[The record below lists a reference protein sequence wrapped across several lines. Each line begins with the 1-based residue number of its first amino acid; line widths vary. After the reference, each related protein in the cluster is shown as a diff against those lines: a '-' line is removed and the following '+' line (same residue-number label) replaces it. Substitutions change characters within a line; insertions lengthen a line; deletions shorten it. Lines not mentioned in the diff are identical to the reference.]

1 MNKFFKLIFV
11 LCAICGFTQAQA
23 QPARPKLVVG
33 LVVDQMRWDYLCRY
47 QDRYCEGGFKRLL
60 NEGFSYENCRI
71 PYIPSVTAIGHTSI
85 YTGSVPS
92 IHGIAGNNFMKDGK
106 KTYCTEDNTVKPV
119 GSNGKAGME
128 SPRNMW
134 CTTIG
139 DELRIATND
148 RSKVIG
154 VAIKDRAAILPAGHH
169 ANGAYWFDP
178 EAGKFITSSFYMDK
192 LPAWVNNFNKQNFL
206 RGGYFVHQF
215 GYQSATSSSFKV
227 SMEEPETH
235 SAFGVGGR
243 LVGLMYEHSD
253 DKFMGTGSAYTDAQ
267 SFKKQTNQTG
277 YQGTGFLTRLVY
289 HPLIEKGNLFHVGIG
304 LNYELAAENRSN
316 MEFKAPYPVRVAG
329 INAIGAKITDA
340 KSDFKFSGELM
351 AAKGHVGIEGKYI
364 FMNVDRKGD
373 AKSYN
378 AWGAYGNL
386 RFLLNNE
393 YEYVKNDA
401 GIATP
406 APKSWEL
413 VAAYNYTD
421 MNDAKAGFHGG
432 KLSDWALTM
441 NYYINKYMIWR
452 VSGHIVRAGE
462 SDYSGFNKNTFRVI
476 ETRLQF
482 KF

>member
-1 MNKFFKLIFV
+1 MAAALV
-11 LCAICGFTQAQA
+11 MGFAAAANAQEN
-23 QPARPKLVVG
+23 KLVVKPSG
-33 LVVDQMRWDYLCRY
+33 RILMDAAFLNSSNKAVDEQCVDGVNVPDIRIGMKVSYGKW
-47 QDRYCEGGFKRLL
+47 EGK
-60 NEGFSYENCRI
+60 
-71 PYIPSVTAIGHTSI
+71 ADIG
-85 YTGSVPS
+85 YARGSVSP
-92 IHGIAGNNFMKDGK
+92 KD
-106 KTYCTEDNTVKPV
+106 
-119 GSNGKAGME
+119 
-128 SPRNMW
+128 
-134 CTTIG
+134 I
-139 DELRIATND
+139 
-148 RSKVIG
+148 
-154 VAIKDRAAILPAGHH
+154 
-169 ANGAYWFDP
+169 
-178 EAGKFITSSFYMDK
+178 FIQY
-192 LPAWVNNFNKQNFL
+192 NFNKQNFL

-253 DKFMGTGSAYTDAQ
+253 NKFMGTGSVYTDAQ
-267 SFKKQTNQTG
+267 SFKKQTNHTG
-277 YQGTGFLTRLVY
+277 YQGTGLLTRLVY

-351 AAKGHVGIEGKYI
+351 AAKGHVGIEGQYI

>member
-1 MNKFFKLIFV
+1 MAAALV
-11 LCAICGFTQAQA
+11 MGFAAAANAQEN
-23 QPARPKLVVG
+23 KLVVKPSG
-33 LVVDQMRWDYLCRY
+33 RILMDAAFLNSSNKAVDEQCVDGVNVPDIRIGMKVSYGKW
-47 QDRYCEGGFKRLL
+47 EGK
-60 NEGFSYENCRI
+60 
-71 PYIPSVTAIGHTSI
+71 ADIG
-85 YTGSVPS
+85 YARGSVSP
-92 IHGIAGNNFMKDGK
+92 KD
-106 KTYCTEDNTVKPV
+106 
-119 GSNGKAGME
+119 
-128 SPRNMW
+128 
-134 CTTIG
+134 I
-139 DELRIATND
+139 
-148 RSKVIG
+148 
-154 VAIKDRAAILPAGHH
+154 
-169 ANGAYWFDP
+169 
-178 EAGKFITSSFYMDK
+178 FIQY
-192 LPAWVNNFNKQNFL
+192 NFNKQNFL

-253 DKFMGTGSAYTDAQ
+253 NKFMGTGSVYTDAQ

-277 YQGTGFLTRLVY
+277 YQGTGLLTRLVY
-289 HPLIEKGNLFHVGIG
+289 HPFIEKGNLFHVGIG

-340 KSDFKFSGELM
+340 KNDFKFSGEVM
-351 AAKGHVGIEGKYI
+351 AAKGHVGIEGQYI

-476 ETRLQF
+476 ETRIQF

>member
-1 MNKFFKLIFV
+1 MAAALV
-11 LCAICGFTQAQA
+11 MGFAAAANAQEN
-23 QPARPKLVVG
+23 KLVVKPSG
-33 LVVDQMRWDYLCRY
+33 RILMDAAFLNSSNKAVDEQCVDGVNVPDIRIGMKVSYGKW
-47 QDRYCEGGFKRLL
+47 EGK
-60 NEGFSYENCRI
+60 
-71 PYIPSVTAIGHTSI
+71 ADIG
-85 YTGSVPS
+85 YARGSVSP
-92 IHGIAGNNFMKDGK
+92 KD
-106 KTYCTEDNTVKPV
+106 
-119 GSNGKAGME
+119 
-128 SPRNMW
+128 
-134 CTTIG
+134 I
-139 DELRIATND
+139 
-148 RSKVIG
+148 
-154 VAIKDRAAILPAGHH
+154 
-169 ANGAYWFDP
+169 
-178 EAGKFITSSFYMDK
+178 FIQY
-192 LPAWVNNFNKQNFL
+192 NFNKQNFL

-253 DKFMGTGSAYTDAQ
+253 DKSMGTGSVYTDAQ

-340 KSDFKFSGELM
+340 KNDFKFSGELM
-351 AAKGHVGIEGKYI
+351 AAKGHVGIEGQYI

>member
-1 MNKFFKLIFV
+1 MAAALV
-11 LCAICGFTQAQA
+11 MGFAAAANAQEN
-23 QPARPKLVVG
+23 KLVVKPSG
-33 LVVDQMRWDYLCRY
+33 RILMDAAFLNSSNKAVDEQCVDGVNVPDIRIGMKVSYGKW
-47 QDRYCEGGFKRLL
+47 EGK
-60 NEGFSYENCRI
+60 
-71 PYIPSVTAIGHTSI
+71 ADIG
-85 YTGSVPS
+85 YARGSVSP
-92 IHGIAGNNFMKDGK
+92 KD
-106 KTYCTEDNTVKPV
+106 
-119 GSNGKAGME
+119 
-128 SPRNMW
+128 
-134 CTTIG
+134 I
-139 DELRIATND
+139 
-148 RSKVIG
+148 
-154 VAIKDRAAILPAGHH
+154 
-169 ANGAYWFDP
+169 
-178 EAGKFITSSFYMDK
+178 FIQY
-192 LPAWVNNFNKQNFL
+192 NFNKQNFL

-253 DKFMGTGSAYTDAQ
+253 NKFMGTGSIYTDAQ
-267 SFKKQTNQTG
+267 SFKKQTNHTG
-277 YQGTGFLTRLVY
+277 YQGSGFLTRLVY

-351 AAKGHVGIEGKYI
+351 AAKGHVGIEGQYI

-373 AKSYN
+373 AKNYN

>member
-1 MNKFFKLIFV
+1 MAAALV
-11 LCAICGFTQAQA
+11 MGFAAAANAQEN
-23 QPARPKLVVG
+23 KLVVKPSG
-33 LVVDQMRWDYLCRY
+33 RILMDAAFLNSSNKAVDEQCVDGVNVPDIRIGMKVSYGKW
-47 QDRYCEGGFKRLL
+47 EGK
-60 NEGFSYENCRI
+60 
-71 PYIPSVTAIGHTSI
+71 ADIG
-85 YTGSVPS
+85 YARGSVSP
-92 IHGIAGNNFMKDGK
+92 KD
-106 KTYCTEDNTVKPV
+106 
-119 GSNGKAGME
+119 
-128 SPRNMW
+128 
-134 CTTIG
+134 I
-139 DELRIATND
+139 
-148 RSKVIG
+148 
-154 VAIKDRAAILPAGHH
+154 
-169 ANGAYWFDP
+169 
-178 EAGKFITSSFYMDK
+178 FIQY
-192 LPAWVNNFNKQNFL
+192 NFNKQNFL

-253 DKFMGTGSAYTDAQ
+253 DKFMGTGSIYTDAQ
-267 SFKKQTNQTG
+267 SFKKQTNHTG
-277 YQGTGFLTRLVY
+277 YQGTGLLTRLVY

-351 AAKGHVGIEGKYI
+351 AAKGHVGIEGQYI

-476 ETRLQF
+476 ETRIQF

>member
-1 MNKFFKLIFV
+1 MAAALV
-11 LCAICGFTQAQA
+11 MGFAAAANAQEN
-23 QPARPKLVVG
+23 KLVVKPSG
-33 LVVDQMRWDYLCRY
+33 RILMDAAFLNSSNKTVDEQCVDGVNVPDIRIGMKVSYGKW
-47 QDRYCEGGFKRLL
+47 EGK
-60 NEGFSYENCRI
+60 
-71 PYIPSVTAIGHTSI
+71 ADIG
-85 YTGSVPS
+85 YARGSVSP
-92 IHGIAGNNFMKDGK
+92 KD
-106 KTYCTEDNTVKPV
+106 
-119 GSNGKAGME
+119 
-128 SPRNMW
+128 
-134 CTTIG
+134 I
-139 DELRIATND
+139 
-148 RSKVIG
+148 
-154 VAIKDRAAILPAGHH
+154 
-169 ANGAYWFDP
+169 
-178 EAGKFITSSFYMDK
+178 FIQY
-192 LPAWVNNFNKQNFL
+192 NFNKENFL

-253 DKFMGTGSAYTDAQ
+253 NKFMGTGSIYTDAQ
-267 SFKKQTNQTG
+267 SFKKQTNHTG

-340 KSDFKFSGELM
+340 KNDFKFSGELM
-351 AAKGHVGIEGKYI
+351 AAKGHVGIEGQYI

>member
-1 MNKFFKLIFV
+1 MAAALV
-11 LCAICGFTQAQA
+11 MGFAAAANAQEN
-23 QPARPKLVVG
+23 KLVVKPSG
-33 LVVDQMRWDYLCRY
+33 RILMDAAFLNSSNKAVDEQCVDGVNVPDIRIGMKVSYGKW
-47 QDRYCEGGFKRLL
+47 EGK
-60 NEGFSYENCRI
+60 
-71 PYIPSVTAIGHTSI
+71 ADIG
-85 YTGSVPS
+85 YARGSVSP
-92 IHGIAGNNFMKDGK
+92 KD
-106 KTYCTEDNTVKPV
+106 
-119 GSNGKAGME
+119 
-128 SPRNMW
+128 
-134 CTTIG
+134 I
-139 DELRIATND
+139 
-148 RSKVIG
+148 
-154 VAIKDRAAILPAGHH
+154 
-169 ANGAYWFDP
+169 
-178 EAGKFITSSFYMDK
+178 FIQY
-192 LPAWVNNFNKQNFL
+192 NFNKQNFL

-253 DKFMGTGSAYTDAQ
+253 DKFMGTGSVYTDAQ
-267 SFKKQTNQTG
+267 SFKKQTNHTG
-277 YQGTGFLTRLVY
+277 YQGSGFLTRLVY

-340 KSDFKFSGELM
+340 KNDFKFSGELM
-351 AAKGHVGIEGKYI
+351 AAKGHVGIEGQYI

-432 KLSDWALTM
+432 KLSDWDLTM

>member
-1 MNKFFKLIFV
+1 MAAALV
-11 LCAICGFTQAQA
+11 MGFAAAANAQEN
-23 QPARPKLVVG
+23 KLVVKPSG
-33 LVVDQMRWDYLCRY
+33 RILMDAAFLSSSNKAVDEQCVDGVNVPDIRIGMKVSYGKW
-47 QDRYCEGGFKRLL
+47 EGK
-60 NEGFSYENCRI
+60 
-71 PYIPSVTAIGHTSI
+71 ADIG
-85 YTGSVPS
+85 YARGSVSP
-92 IHGIAGNNFMKDGK
+92 KD
-106 KTYCTEDNTVKPV
+106 
-119 GSNGKAGME
+119 
-128 SPRNMW
+128 
-134 CTTIG
+134 I
-139 DELRIATND
+139 
-148 RSKVIG
+148 
-154 VAIKDRAAILPAGHH
+154 
-169 ANGAYWFDP
+169 
-178 EAGKFITSSFYMDK
+178 FIQY
-192 LPAWVNNFNKQNFL
+192 NFNKQNFL

-253 DKFMGTGSAYTDAQ
+253 DKFMGTGSVYTDAQ

-277 YQGTGFLTRLVY
+277 YQGTGLLTRLVY
-289 HPLIEKGNLFHVGIG
+289 HPFIEKGNLFHVGIG

-351 AAKGHVGIEGKYI
+351 AAKGHVGIEGQYI

>member
-1 MNKFFKLIFV
+1 MAAALV
-11 LCAICGFTQAQA
+11 MGFAAAANAQEN
-23 QPARPKLVVG
+23 KLVVKPSG
-33 LVVDQMRWDYLCRY
+33 RILMDAAFLNSSNKTVDEQCVDGVNVPDIRIGMKVSYGKW
-47 QDRYCEGGFKRLL
+47 EGK
-60 NEGFSYENCRI
+60 
-71 PYIPSVTAIGHTSI
+71 ADIG
-85 YTGSVPS
+85 YARGSVSP
-92 IHGIAGNNFMKDGK
+92 KD
-106 KTYCTEDNTVKPV
+106 
-119 GSNGKAGME
+119 
-128 SPRNMW
+128 
-134 CTTIG
+134 I
-139 DELRIATND
+139 
-148 RSKVIG
+148 
-154 VAIKDRAAILPAGHH
+154 
-169 ANGAYWFDP
+169 
-178 EAGKFITSSFYMDK
+178 FIQY
-192 LPAWVNNFNKQNFL
+192 NFNKQNFL

-253 DKFMGTGSAYTDAQ
+253 DKFMGTGSVYTDAQ

-340 KSDFKFSGELM
+340 KNDFKFSGELM
-351 AAKGHVGIEGKYI
+351 AAKGHVGIEGQYI

-373 AKSYN
+373 AKSYK

>member
-1 MNKFFKLIFV
+1 MAAALV
-11 LCAICGFTQAQA
+11 MGFAAAANAQEN
-23 QPARPKLVVG
+23 KLVVKPSG
-33 LVVDQMRWDYLCRY
+33 RILMDAAFLNSSNKTVDEQCVDGVNVPDIRIGMKVSYGKW
-47 QDRYCEGGFKRLL
+47 EGK
-60 NEGFSYENCRI
+60 
-71 PYIPSVTAIGHTSI
+71 ADIG
-85 YTGSVPS
+85 YARGSVSP
-92 IHGIAGNNFMKDGK
+92 KD
-106 KTYCTEDNTVKPV
+106 
-119 GSNGKAGME
+119 
-128 SPRNMW
+128 
-134 CTTIG
+134 I
-139 DELRIATND
+139 
-148 RSKVIG
+148 
-154 VAIKDRAAILPAGHH
+154 
-169 ANGAYWFDP
+169 
-178 EAGKFITSSFYMDK
+178 FIQY
-192 LPAWVNNFNKQNFL
+192 NFNKQNFL

-253 DKFMGTGSAYTDAQ
+253 DKFMGTGSVYTDAQ
-267 SFKKQTNQTG
+267 SFKKQTNHTG
-277 YQGTGFLTRLVY
+277 YQGSGFLTRLVY

-340 KSDFKFSGELM
+340 KNDFKFSGELM
-351 AAKGHVGIEGKYI
+351 AAKGHVGIEGQYI

-373 AKSYN
+373 AKSYK

-476 ETRLQF
+476 ETRIQF

>member
-1 MNKFFKLIFV
+1 MKKYIMAAALV
-11 LCAICGFTQAQA
+11 MGFAAAANAQEN
-23 QPARPKLVVG
+23 KLVVKPSG
-33 LVVDQMRWDYLCRY
+33 RILMDAAFLNSSNKAVDEQCVDGVNVPDIRIGMKVSYGKW
-47 QDRYCEGGFKRLL
+47 EGK
-60 NEGFSYENCRI
+60 
-71 PYIPSVTAIGHTSI
+71 ADIG
-85 YTGSVPS
+85 YARGSVSP
-92 IHGIAGNNFMKDGK
+92 KD
-106 KTYCTEDNTVKPV
+106 
-119 GSNGKAGME
+119 
-128 SPRNMW
+128 
-134 CTTIG
+134 I
-139 DELRIATND
+139 
-148 RSKVIG
+148 
-154 VAIKDRAAILPAGHH
+154 
-169 ANGAYWFDP
+169 
-178 EAGKFITSSFYMDK
+178 FIQY
-192 LPAWVNNFNKQNFL
+192 NFNKQNFL

-215 GYQSATSSSFKV
+215 GYQSSTSSSFKV

-253 DKFMGTGSAYTDAQ
+253 NKFMGTGSVYTDAQ

-277 YQGTGFLTRLVY
+277 YQGTGLLTRLVY

-340 KSDFKFSGELM
+340 KNDFKFSGELM
-351 AAKGHVGIEGKYI
+351 AAKGHVGIEGQYI

>member
-1 MNKFFKLIFV
+1 MAAALV
-11 LCAICGFTQAQA
+11 MGFAAAANAQEN
-23 QPARPKLVVG
+23 KLVVKPSG
-33 LVVDQMRWDYLCRY
+33 RILMDAAFLNSSNKAVDEQCVDGVNVPDIRIGMKVSYGKW
-47 QDRYCEGGFKRLL
+47 EGK
-60 NEGFSYENCRI
+60 
-71 PYIPSVTAIGHTSI
+71 ADIG
-85 YTGSVPS
+85 YARGSVSP
-92 IHGIAGNNFMKDGK
+92 KD
-106 KTYCTEDNTVKPV
+106 
-119 GSNGKAGME
+119 
-128 SPRNMW
+128 
-134 CTTIG
+134 I
-139 DELRIATND
+139 
-148 RSKVIG
+148 
-154 VAIKDRAAILPAGHH
+154 
-169 ANGAYWFDP
+169 
-178 EAGKFITSSFYMDK
+178 FIQY
-192 LPAWVNNFNKQNFL
+192 NFNKQNFL

-253 DKFMGTGSAYTDAQ
+253 NKFMGTGSVYTDAQ
-267 SFKKQTNQTG
+267 SFKKQTNHTG

-351 AAKGHVGIEGKYI
+351 AAKGHVGIEGQYI

>member
-1 MNKFFKLIFV
+1 MAAALV
-11 LCAICGFTQAQA
+11 MGFAAAANAQEN
-23 QPARPKLVVG
+23 KLVVKPSG
-33 LVVDQMRWDYLCRY
+33 RILMDAAFLNSSNKTVDEQCVDGVNVPDIRIGMKVSYGKW
-47 QDRYCEGGFKRLL
+47 EGK
-60 NEGFSYENCRI
+60 
-71 PYIPSVTAIGHTSI
+71 ADIG
-85 YTGSVPS
+85 YARGSVSP
-92 IHGIAGNNFMKDGK
+92 KD
-106 KTYCTEDNTVKPV
+106 
-119 GSNGKAGME
+119 
-128 SPRNMW
+128 
-134 CTTIG
+134 I
-139 DELRIATND
+139 
-148 RSKVIG
+148 
-154 VAIKDRAAILPAGHH
+154 
-169 ANGAYWFDP
+169 
-178 EAGKFITSSFYMDK
+178 FIQY
-192 LPAWVNNFNKQNFL
+192 NFNKQNFL

-253 DKFMGTGSAYTDAQ
+253 DKFMGTGSIYTDAQ
-267 SFKKQTNQTG
+267 SFKKQTNHTG
-277 YQGTGFLTRLVY
+277 YQGSGFLTRLVY

-304 LNYELAAENRSN
+304 LNYELAAENLSN

-340 KSDFKFSGELM
+340 KNDFKFSGELM
-351 AAKGHVGIEGKYI
+351 AAKGHVGIEGQYI

-476 ETRLQF
+476 ETRIQF

>member
-1 MNKFFKLIFV
+1 MKKYIMAAALV
-11 LCAICGFTQAQA
+11 MGFAAAANAQEN
-23 QPARPKLVVG
+23 KLVVKPSG
-33 LVVDQMRWDYLCRY
+33 RILMDAAFLNSSNKTVDEQCVDGVNVPDIRIGMKVSYGKW
-47 QDRYCEGGFKRLL
+47 EGK
-60 NEGFSYENCRI
+60 
-71 PYIPSVTAIGHTSI
+71 ADIG
-85 YTGSVPS
+85 YARGSVSP
-92 IHGIAGNNFMKDGK
+92 KD
-106 KTYCTEDNTVKPV
+106 
-119 GSNGKAGME
+119 
-128 SPRNMW
+128 
-134 CTTIG
+134 I
-139 DELRIATND
+139 
-148 RSKVIG
+148 
-154 VAIKDRAAILPAGHH
+154 
-169 ANGAYWFDP
+169 
-178 EAGKFITSSFYMDK
+178 FIQY
-192 LPAWVNNFNKQNFL
+192 NFNKQNFL

-253 DKFMGTGSAYTDAQ
+253 DKFMGTGSIYTDAQ

-277 YQGTGFLTRLVY
+277 YQGTGLLTRLVY
-289 HPLIEKGNLFHVGIG
+289 HPFIEKGNLFHVGIG

-340 KSDFKFSGELM
+340 KNDFKFSGELM
-351 AAKGHVGIEGKYI
+351 AAKGHVGIEGQYI

>member
-1 MNKFFKLIFV
+1 MAAALV
-11 LCAICGFTQAQA
+11 MGFAAAANAQEN
-23 QPARPKLVVG
+23 KLVVKPSG
-33 LVVDQMRWDYLCRY
+33 RILMDAAFLNSSNKTVDEQCVDGVNVPDIRIGMKVSYGKW
-47 QDRYCEGGFKRLL
+47 EGK
-60 NEGFSYENCRI
+60 
-71 PYIPSVTAIGHTSI
+71 ADIG
-85 YTGSVPS
+85 YARGSVSP
-92 IHGIAGNNFMKDGK
+92 KD
-106 KTYCTEDNTVKPV
+106 
-119 GSNGKAGME
+119 
-128 SPRNMW
+128 
-134 CTTIG
+134 I
-139 DELRIATND
+139 
-148 RSKVIG
+148 
-154 VAIKDRAAILPAGHH
+154 
-169 ANGAYWFDP
+169 
-178 EAGKFITSSFYMDK
+178 FIQY
-192 LPAWVNNFNKQNFL
+192 NFNKQNFL

-253 DKFMGTGSAYTDAQ
+253 NKFMGTGSIYTDAQ
-267 SFKKQTNQTG
+267 SFKKQTNHTG
-277 YQGTGFLTRLVY
+277 YQGSGFLTRLVY

-340 KSDFKFSGELM
+340 KNDFKFSGEVM
-351 AAKGHVGIEGKYI
+351 AAKGHVGIEGQYI

-373 AKSYN
+373 AKSYK

>member
-1 MNKFFKLIFV
+1 MKKYIMAAALV
-11 LCAICGFTQAQA
+11 MGFAAAANAQEN
-23 QPARPKLVVG
+23 KLVVKPSG
-33 LVVDQMRWDYLCRY
+33 RILMDAAFLNSSNKTVDEQCVDGVNVPDIRIGMKVSYGKW
-47 QDRYCEGGFKRLL
+47 EGK
-60 NEGFSYENCRI
+60 
-71 PYIPSVTAIGHTSI
+71 ADIG
-85 YTGSVPS
+85 YARGSVSP
-92 IHGIAGNNFMKDGK
+92 KD
-106 KTYCTEDNTVKPV
+106 
-119 GSNGKAGME
+119 
-128 SPRNMW
+128 
-134 CTTIG
+134 I
-139 DELRIATND
+139 
-148 RSKVIG
+148 
-154 VAIKDRAAILPAGHH
+154 
-169 ANGAYWFDP
+169 
-178 EAGKFITSSFYMDK
+178 FIQY
-192 LPAWVNNFNKQNFL
+192 NFNKQNFL

-253 DKFMGTGSAYTDAQ
+253 NKFMGTGSIYTDAQ
-267 SFKKQTNQTG
+267 SFKKQTNHTG

-351 AAKGHVGIEGKYI
+351 AAKGHVGIEGQYI

-373 AKSYN
+373 AKSYK

>member
-1 MNKFFKLIFV
+1 MAAALV
-11 LCAICGFTQAQA
+11 MGFAAAANAQEN
-23 QPARPKLVVG
+23 KLVVKPSG
-33 LVVDQMRWDYLCRY
+33 RILMDAAFLNSSNKAVDEQCVDGVNVPDIRIGMKVSYGKW
-47 QDRYCEGGFKRLL
+47 EGK
-60 NEGFSYENCRI
+60 
-71 PYIPSVTAIGHTSI
+71 ADIG
-85 YTGSVPS
+85 YARGSVSP
-92 IHGIAGNNFMKDGK
+92 KD
-106 KTYCTEDNTVKPV
+106 
-119 GSNGKAGME
+119 
-128 SPRNMW
+128 
-134 CTTIG
+134 I
-139 DELRIATND
+139 
-148 RSKVIG
+148 
-154 VAIKDRAAILPAGHH
+154 
-169 ANGAYWFDP
+169 
-178 EAGKFITSSFYMDK
+178 FIQY
-192 LPAWVNNFNKQNFL
+192 NFNKQNFL

-253 DKFMGTGSAYTDAQ
+253 NKFMGTGSVYTDAQ
-267 SFKKQTNQTG
+267 SFKKQTNHTG
-277 YQGTGFLTRLVY
+277 YQGSGFLTRLVY

-340 KSDFKFSGELM
+340 KNDFKFSGELM
-351 AAKGHVGIEGKYI
+351 AAKGHVGIEGQYI

-406 APKSWEL
+406 AQKSWEL

>member
-1 MNKFFKLIFV
+1 MAAALV
-11 LCAICGFTQAQA
+11 MGFAAAANAQEN
-23 QPARPKLVVG
+23 KLVVKPSG
-33 LVVDQMRWDYLCRY
+33 RILMDAAFLNSSNKAVDEQCVDGVNVPDIRIGMKVSYGKW
-47 QDRYCEGGFKRLL
+47 EGK
-60 NEGFSYENCRI
+60 
-71 PYIPSVTAIGHTSI
+71 ADIG
-85 YTGSVPS
+85 YARGSVSP
-92 IHGIAGNNFMKDGK
+92 KD
-106 KTYCTEDNTVKPV
+106 
-119 GSNGKAGME
+119 
-128 SPRNMW
+128 
-134 CTTIG
+134 I
-139 DELRIATND
+139 
-148 RSKVIG
+148 
-154 VAIKDRAAILPAGHH
+154 
-169 ANGAYWFDP
+169 
-178 EAGKFITSSFYMDK
+178 FIQY
-192 LPAWVNNFNKQNFL
+192 NFNKQNFL

-253 DKFMGTGSAYTDAQ
+253 DKFMGTGSIYTDAQ
-267 SFKKQTNQTG
+267 SFKKQTNHTG
-277 YQGTGFLTRLVY
+277 YQGSGFLTRLVY

-329 INAIGAKITDA
+329 INDIGAKITDA

-351 AAKGHVGIEGKYI
+351 AAKGHVGIEGQYI

>member
-1 MNKFFKLIFV
+1 MAAALV
-11 LCAICGFTQAQA
+11 MGFAAAANAQEN
-23 QPARPKLVVG
+23 KLVVKPSG
-33 LVVDQMRWDYLCRY
+33 RILIDAAFLSSSNKAVDEQCVDGVNVPDIRIGMKVSYGKW
-47 QDRYCEGGFKRLL
+47 EGK
-60 NEGFSYENCRI
+60 
-71 PYIPSVTAIGHTSI
+71 ADIG
-85 YTGSVPS
+85 YARGSVSP
-92 IHGIAGNNFMKDGK
+92 KD
-106 KTYCTEDNTVKPV
+106 
-119 GSNGKAGME
+119 
-128 SPRNMW
+128 
-134 CTTIG
+134 I
-139 DELRIATND
+139 
-148 RSKVIG
+148 
-154 VAIKDRAAILPAGHH
+154 
-169 ANGAYWFDP
+169 
-178 EAGKFITSSFYMDK
+178 FIQY
-192 LPAWVNNFNKQNFL
+192 NFNKQNFL

-253 DKFMGTGSAYTDAQ
+253 DKFMGTGSVYTDAQ
-267 SFKKQTNQTG
+267 SFKKQTNHTG
-277 YQGTGFLTRLVY
+277 YQGSGFLTRLVY

-340 KSDFKFSGELM
+340 KNDFKFSGELM
-351 AAKGHVGIEGKYI
+351 AAKGHVGIEGQYI

-476 ETRLQF
+476 ETRIQF

>member
-1 MNKFFKLIFV
+1 MKKYIMAAALV
-11 LCAICGFTQAQA
+11 MGFAAAANAQEN
-23 QPARPKLVVG
+23 KLVVKPSG
-33 LVVDQMRWDYLCRY
+33 RILMDAAFLNSSNKAVDEQCVDGVNVPDIRIGMKVSYGKW
-47 QDRYCEGGFKRLL
+47 EGK
-60 NEGFSYENCRI
+60 
-71 PYIPSVTAIGHTSI
+71 ADIG
-85 YTGSVPS
+85 YARGSVSP
-92 IHGIAGNNFMKDGK
+92 KD
-106 KTYCTEDNTVKPV
+106 
-119 GSNGKAGME
+119 
-128 SPRNMW
+128 
-134 CTTIG
+134 I
-139 DELRIATND
+139 
-148 RSKVIG
+148 
-154 VAIKDRAAILPAGHH
+154 
-169 ANGAYWFDP
+169 
-178 EAGKFITSSFYMDK
+178 FIQY
-192 LPAWVNNFNKQNFL
+192 NFNKQNFL

-253 DKFMGTGSAYTDAQ
+253 NKFMGTGSVYTDAQ

-277 YQGTGFLTRLVY
+277 YQGTGLLTRLVY
-289 HPLIEKGNLFHVGIG
+289 HPFIEKGNLFHVGIG

-351 AAKGHVGIEGKYI
+351 AAKGHVGIEGQYI

-476 ETRLQF
+476 ETRIQF

>member
-1 MNKFFKLIFV
+1 MKKYIMAAALV
-11 LCAICGFTQAQA
+11 MGFAAAANAQEN
-23 QPARPKLVVG
+23 KLVVKPSG
-33 LVVDQMRWDYLCRY
+33 RILMDAAFLNSSNKTVDEQCVDGVNVPDIRIGMKVSYGKW
-47 QDRYCEGGFKRLL
+47 EGK
-60 NEGFSYENCRI
+60 
-71 PYIPSVTAIGHTSI
+71 ADIG
-85 YTGSVPS
+85 YARGSVSP
-92 IHGIAGNNFMKDGK
+92 KD
-106 KTYCTEDNTVKPV
+106 
-119 GSNGKAGME
+119 
-128 SPRNMW
+128 
-134 CTTIG
+134 I
-139 DELRIATND
+139 
-148 RSKVIG
+148 
-154 VAIKDRAAILPAGHH
+154 
-169 ANGAYWFDP
+169 
-178 EAGKFITSSFYMDK
+178 FIQY
-192 LPAWVNNFNKQNFL
+192 NFNKQNFL

-253 DKFMGTGSAYTDAQ
+253 NKFMGTGSVYTDAQ
-267 SFKKQTNQTG
+267 SFKKQTNHTG

-340 KSDFKFSGELM
+340 KNDFKFSGELM
-351 AAKGHVGIEGKYI
+351 AAKGHVGIEGQYI

-476 ETRLQF
+476 ETRIQF

>member
-1 MNKFFKLIFV
+1 MAAALV
-11 LCAICGFTQAQA
+11 MGFAAAANAQEN
-23 QPARPKLVVG
+23 KLVVKPSG
-33 LVVDQMRWDYLCRY
+33 RILMDAAFLSSSNKAVDEQCVDGVNVPDIRIGMKVSYGKW
-47 QDRYCEGGFKRLL
+47 EGK
-60 NEGFSYENCRI
+60 
-71 PYIPSVTAIGHTSI
+71 ADIG
-85 YTGSVPS
+85 YARGSVSP
-92 IHGIAGNNFMKDGK
+92 KD
-106 KTYCTEDNTVKPV
+106 
-119 GSNGKAGME
+119 
-128 SPRNMW
+128 
-134 CTTIG
+134 I
-139 DELRIATND
+139 
-148 RSKVIG
+148 
-154 VAIKDRAAILPAGHH
+154 
-169 ANGAYWFDP
+169 
-178 EAGKFITSSFYMDK
+178 FIQY
-192 LPAWVNNFNKQNFL
+192 NFNKENFL

-253 DKFMGTGSAYTDAQ
+253 DKFMGTGSIYTDAQ
-267 SFKKQTNQTG
+267 SFKKQTNHTG
-277 YQGTGFLTRLVY
+277 YQGSGFLTRLVY

-340 KSDFKFSGELM
+340 KNDFKFSGEVM
-351 AAKGHVGIEGKYI
+351 AAKGHVGIEGQYI

-373 AKSYN
+373 AKSYK

>member
-1 MNKFFKLIFV
+1 MAAALV
-11 LCAICGFTQAQA
+11 MGFAAAANAQEN
-23 QPARPKLVVG
+23 KLVVKPSG
-33 LVVDQMRWDYLCRY
+33 RILMDAAFLNSSNKAVDEQCVDGVNVPDIRIGMKVSYGKW
-47 QDRYCEGGFKRLL
+47 EGK
-60 NEGFSYENCRI
+60 
-71 PYIPSVTAIGHTSI
+71 ADIG
-85 YTGSVPS
+85 YARGSVSP
-92 IHGIAGNNFMKDGK
+92 KD
-106 KTYCTEDNTVKPV
+106 
-119 GSNGKAGME
+119 
-128 SPRNMW
+128 
-134 CTTIG
+134 I
-139 DELRIATND
+139 
-148 RSKVIG
+148 
-154 VAIKDRAAILPAGHH
+154 
-169 ANGAYWFDP
+169 
-178 EAGKFITSSFYMDK
+178 FIQY
-192 LPAWVNNFNKQNFL
+192 NFNKQNFL

-253 DKFMGTGSAYTDAQ
+253 NKFMGTGSVYTDAQ
-267 SFKKQTNQTG
+267 SFKKQTNHTG
-277 YQGTGFLTRLVY
+277 YQGSGFLTRLVY

-340 KSDFKFSGELM
+340 KNDFKFSGEVM
-351 AAKGHVGIEGKYI
+351 AAKGHVGIEGQYI

>member
-1 MNKFFKLIFV
+1 MAAALV
-11 LCAICGFTQAQA
+11 MGFAAAANAQEN
-23 QPARPKLVVG
+23 KLVVKPSG
-33 LVVDQMRWDYLCRY
+33 CILMDAAFLNSSNKAVDEQCVDGVNVPDIRIGMKVSYGKW
-47 QDRYCEGGFKRLL
+47 EGK
-60 NEGFSYENCRI
+60 
-71 PYIPSVTAIGHTSI
+71 ADIG
-85 YTGSVPS
+85 YARGSVSP
-92 IHGIAGNNFMKDGK
+92 KD
-106 KTYCTEDNTVKPV
+106 
-119 GSNGKAGME
+119 
-128 SPRNMW
+128 
-134 CTTIG
+134 I
-139 DELRIATND
+139 
-148 RSKVIG
+148 
-154 VAIKDRAAILPAGHH
+154 
-169 ANGAYWFDP
+169 
-178 EAGKFITSSFYMDK
+178 FIQY
-192 LPAWVNNFNKQNFL
+192 NFNKQNFL

-253 DKFMGTGSAYTDAQ
+253 DKFMGTGSVYTDAQ

-351 AAKGHVGIEGKYI
+351 AAKGHVGIEGQYI

-421 MNDAKAGFHGG
+421 MNYAKAGFHGG

>member
-1 MNKFFKLIFV
+1 MAAALV
-11 LCAICGFTQAQA
+11 MGFAAAANAQEN
-23 QPARPKLVVG
+23 KLVVKPSG
-33 LVVDQMRWDYLCRY
+33 RILMDAAFLNSSNKAVDEQCVDGVNVPDIRIGMKVSYGKW
-47 QDRYCEGGFKRLL
+47 EGK
-60 NEGFSYENCRI
+60 
-71 PYIPSVTAIGHTSI
+71 ADIG
-85 YTGSVPS
+85 YARGSVSP
-92 IHGIAGNNFMKDGK
+92 KD
-106 KTYCTEDNTVKPV
+106 
-119 GSNGKAGME
+119 
-128 SPRNMW
+128 
-134 CTTIG
+134 I
-139 DELRIATND
+139 
-148 RSKVIG
+148 
-154 VAIKDRAAILPAGHH
+154 
-169 ANGAYWFDP
+169 
-178 EAGKFITSSFYMDK
+178 FIQY
-192 LPAWVNNFNKQNFL
+192 NFNKQNFL

-253 DKFMGTGSAYTDAQ
+253 DKFMGTGSVYTDAQ

-304 LNYELAAENRSN
+304 FNYELAAENRSN

-340 KSDFKFSGELM
+340 KNDFKFSGELM
-351 AAKGHVGIEGKYI
+351 AAKGHVGIEGQYI

>member
-1 MNKFFKLIFV
+1 MAAALV
-11 LCAICGFTQAQA
+11 MGFAAAANAQEN
-23 QPARPKLVVG
+23 KLVVKPSG
-33 LVVDQMRWDYLCRY
+33 RILMDAAVLNSSNKAVDEQCVDGVNVPDIRIGMKVSYGKW
-47 QDRYCEGGFKRLL
+47 EGK
-60 NEGFSYENCRI
+60 
-71 PYIPSVTAIGHTSI
+71 ADIG
-85 YTGSVPS
+85 YARGSVSP
-92 IHGIAGNNFMKDGK
+92 KD
-106 KTYCTEDNTVKPV
+106 
-119 GSNGKAGME
+119 
-128 SPRNMW
+128 
-134 CTTIG
+134 I
-139 DELRIATND
+139 
-148 RSKVIG
+148 
-154 VAIKDRAAILPAGHH
+154 
-169 ANGAYWFDP
+169 
-178 EAGKFITSSFYMDK
+178 FIQY
-192 LPAWVNNFNKQNFL
+192 NFNKQNFL

-253 DKFMGTGSAYTDAQ
+253 NKFMGTGSVYTDAQ

-277 YQGTGFLTRLVY
+277 YQGTGLLTRLVY

-340 KSDFKFSGELM
+340 KNDFKFSGEVM
-351 AAKGHVGIEGKYI
+351 AAKGHVGIEGQYI

-476 ETRLQF
+476 ETRIQF

>member
-1 MNKFFKLIFV
+1 MAAALV
-11 LCAICGFTQAQA
+11 MGFAAAANAQEN
-23 QPARPKLVVG
+23 KLVVKPSG
-33 LVVDQMRWDYLCRY
+33 RILMDAAFLNSSNKAVDEQCVDGVNVPDIRIGMKVSYGKW
-47 QDRYCEGGFKRLL
+47 EGK
-60 NEGFSYENCRI
+60 
-71 PYIPSVTAIGHTSI
+71 ADIG
-85 YTGSVPS
+85 YARGSVSP
-92 IHGIAGNNFMKDGK
+92 KD
-106 KTYCTEDNTVKPV
+106 
-119 GSNGKAGME
+119 
-128 SPRNMW
+128 
-134 CTTIG
+134 I
-139 DELRIATND
+139 
-148 RSKVIG
+148 
-154 VAIKDRAAILPAGHH
+154 
-169 ANGAYWFDP
+169 
-178 EAGKFITSSFYMDK
+178 FIQY
-192 LPAWVNNFNKQNFL
+192 NFNKQNFL

-253 DKFMGTGSAYTDAQ
+253 DKFMGTGSIYTDAQ

-340 KSDFKFSGELM
+340 KNDFKFSGELM
-351 AAKGHVGIEGKYI
+351 AAKGHVGIDGQYI

>member
-1 MNKFFKLIFV
+1 MAAALV
-11 LCAICGFTQAQA
+11 MGFAAAANAQEN
-23 QPARPKLVVG
+23 KLVVKPSG
-33 LVVDQMRWDYLCRY
+33 RILMDAAFLNSSNKTVDEQCVDGVNVPDIRIGMKVSYGKW
-47 QDRYCEGGFKRLL
+47 EGK
-60 NEGFSYENCRI
+60 
-71 PYIPSVTAIGHTSI
+71 ADIG
-85 YTGSVPS
+85 YARGSVSP
-92 IHGIAGNNFMKDGK
+92 KD
-106 KTYCTEDNTVKPV
+106 
-119 GSNGKAGME
+119 
-128 SPRNMW
+128 
-134 CTTIG
+134 I
-139 DELRIATND
+139 
-148 RSKVIG
+148 
-154 VAIKDRAAILPAGHH
+154 
-169 ANGAYWFDP
+169 
-178 EAGKFITSSFYMDK
+178 FIQY
-192 LPAWVNNFNKQNFL
+192 NFNKQNFL

-253 DKFMGTGSAYTDAQ
+253 NKFMGTGSVYTDAQ

-277 YQGTGFLTRLVY
+277 YQGTGLLTRLVY
-289 HPLIEKGNLFHVGIG
+289 HPFIEKGNLFHVGIG

-340 KSDFKFSGELM
+340 KNDFKFSGEVM
-351 AAKGHVGIEGKYI
+351 AAKGHVGIEGQYI

-476 ETRLQF
+476 ETRIQF

>member
-1 MNKFFKLIFV
+1 MAAALV
-11 LCAICGFTQAQA
+11 MGFAAAANAQEN
-23 QPARPKLVVG
+23 KLVVKPSG
-33 LVVDQMRWDYLCRY
+33 RILMDAAFLNSSNKAVDEQCVDGVNVPDIRIGMKVSYGKW
-47 QDRYCEGGFKRLL
+47 EGK
-60 NEGFSYENCRI
+60 
-71 PYIPSVTAIGHTSI
+71 ADIG
-85 YTGSVPS
+85 YARGSVSP
-92 IHGIAGNNFMKDGK
+92 KD
-106 KTYCTEDNTVKPV
+106 
-119 GSNGKAGME
+119 
-128 SPRNMW
+128 
-134 CTTIG
+134 I
-139 DELRIATND
+139 
-148 RSKVIG
+148 
-154 VAIKDRAAILPAGHH
+154 
-169 ANGAYWFDP
+169 
-178 EAGKFITSSFYMDK
+178 FIQY
-192 LPAWVNNFNKQNFL
+192 NFNTQNFL

-253 DKFMGTGSAYTDAQ
+253 DKFMGTGSVYTDAQ

-340 KSDFKFSGELM
+340 KNDFKFSGELM
-351 AAKGHVGIEGKYI
+351 AAKGHVGIEGQYI

>member
-1 MNKFFKLIFV
+1 MKKYIMAAALV
-11 LCAICGFTQAQA
+11 MGFAAAANAQEN
-23 QPARPKLVVG
+23 KLVVKPSG
-33 LVVDQMRWDYLCRY
+33 RILMDAAFLSSSNKAVDEQCVDGVNVPDIRIGMKVSYGKW
-47 QDRYCEGGFKRLL
+47 EGK
-60 NEGFSYENCRI
+60 
-71 PYIPSVTAIGHTSI
+71 ADIG
-85 YTGSVPS
+85 YARGSVSP
-92 IHGIAGNNFMKDGK
+92 KD
-106 KTYCTEDNTVKPV
+106 
-119 GSNGKAGME
+119 
-128 SPRNMW
+128 
-134 CTTIG
+134 I
-139 DELRIATND
+139 
-148 RSKVIG
+148 
-154 VAIKDRAAILPAGHH
+154 
-169 ANGAYWFDP
+169 
-178 EAGKFITSSFYMDK
+178 FIQY
-192 LPAWVNNFNKQNFL
+192 NFNKENFL

-253 DKFMGTGSAYTDAQ
+253 DKFMGTGSIYTDAQ

-277 YQGTGFLTRLVY
+277 YQGTGLLTRLVY
-289 HPLIEKGNLFHVGIG
+289 HPFIEKGNLFHVGIG

-351 AAKGHVGIEGKYI
+351 AAKGHVGIEGQYI

>member
-1 MNKFFKLIFV
+1 MKKYMMAAALV
-11 LCAICGFTQAQA
+11 MGFAAAANAQEN
-23 QPARPKLVVG
+23 KLVVKPSG
-33 LVVDQMRWDYLCRY
+33 RILMDAAFLSSSNKAVDEQCVDGVNVPDIRIGMKVSYGKW
-47 QDRYCEGGFKRLL
+47 EGK
-60 NEGFSYENCRI
+60 
-71 PYIPSVTAIGHTSI
+71 ADIG
-85 YTGSVPS
+85 YARGSVSP
-92 IHGIAGNNFMKDGK
+92 KD
-106 KTYCTEDNTVKPV
+106 
-119 GSNGKAGME
+119 
-128 SPRNMW
+128 
-134 CTTIG
+134 I
-139 DELRIATND
+139 
-148 RSKVIG
+148 
-154 VAIKDRAAILPAGHH
+154 
-169 ANGAYWFDP
+169 
-178 EAGKFITSSFYMDK
+178 FIQY
-192 LPAWVNNFNKQNFL
+192 NFNKENFL

-253 DKFMGTGSAYTDAQ
+253 NKFMGTGSVYTDAQ
-267 SFKKQTNQTG
+267 SFKKQTNHTG
-277 YQGTGFLTRLVY
+277 YQGTGLLTRLVY

-340 KSDFKFSGELM
+340 KSDFKFSGEVM
-351 AAKGHVGIEGKYI
+351 AAKGHVGIEGQYI

-476 ETRLQF
+476 ETRIQF

>member
-1 MNKFFKLIFV
+1 MAAALVMGFAAAANAQENKLIVKPSGRILMDAAFLNSSNKAV
-11 LCAICGFTQAQA
+11 DEQCVDGVNVPDIRIGMKVSYGKWEGKADIGY
-23 QPARPKLVVG
+23 AR
-33 LVVDQMRWDYLCRY
+33 
-47 QDRYCEGGFKRLL
+47 
-60 NEGFSYENCRI
+60 
-71 PYIPSVTAIGHTSI
+71 
-85 YTGSVPS
+85 GSVSP
-92 IHGIAGNNFMKDGK
+92 KD
-106 KTYCTEDNTVKPV
+106 
-119 GSNGKAGME
+119 
-128 SPRNMW
+128 
-134 CTTIG
+134 I
-139 DELRIATND
+139 
-148 RSKVIG
+148 
-154 VAIKDRAAILPAGHH
+154 
-169 ANGAYWFDP
+169 
-178 EAGKFITSSFYMDK
+178 FIQY
-192 LPAWVNNFNKQNFL
+192 NFNKQNFL

-253 DKFMGTGSAYTDAQ
+253 DKFMGTGSVYTDAQ

-277 YQGTGFLTRLVY
+277 YQGTGLLTRLVY
-289 HPLIEKGNLFHVGIG
+289 HPFIEKGNLFHVGIG

-351 AAKGHVGIEGKYI
+351 AAKGHVGIEGQYI

>member
-1 MNKFFKLIFV
+1 MAAALV
-11 LCAICGFTQAQA
+11 MGFAAAANAQEN
-23 QPARPKLVVG
+23 KLVVKPSG
-33 LVVDQMRWDYLCRY
+33 RILMDAAFLNSSNKTVDEQCVDGVNVPDIRIGMKVSYGKW
-47 QDRYCEGGFKRLL
+47 EGK
-60 NEGFSYENCRI
+60 
-71 PYIPSVTAIGHTSI
+71 ADIG
-85 YTGSVPS
+85 YARGSVSP
-92 IHGIAGNNFMKDGK
+92 KD
-106 KTYCTEDNTVKPV
+106 
-119 GSNGKAGME
+119 
-128 SPRNMW
+128 
-134 CTTIG
+134 I
-139 DELRIATND
+139 
-148 RSKVIG
+148 
-154 VAIKDRAAILPAGHH
+154 
-169 ANGAYWFDP
+169 
-178 EAGKFITSSFYMDK
+178 FIQY
-192 LPAWVNNFNKQNFL
+192 NFNKQNFL

-253 DKFMGTGSAYTDAQ
+253 DKFMGTGSIYTDAQ

-277 YQGTGFLTRLVY
+277 YQGTGLLTRLVY

-340 KSDFKFSGELM
+340 KNDFKFSGEVM
-351 AAKGHVGIEGKYI
+351 AAKGHVGIEGQYI

-476 ETRLQF
+476 ETRIQF

>member
-1 MNKFFKLIFV
+1 MAAALVMGFAAAANAQENKLIVKPSGRILMDAAFLSSSNKAV
-11 LCAICGFTQAQA
+11 DEQCVDGVNVPDVRIGMKVSYGKWEGKADIGY
-23 QPARPKLVVG
+23 AR
-33 LVVDQMRWDYLCRY
+33 
-47 QDRYCEGGFKRLL
+47 
-60 NEGFSYENCRI
+60 
-71 PYIPSVTAIGHTSI
+71 
-85 YTGSVPS
+85 GSVSP
-92 IHGIAGNNFMKDGK
+92 KD
-106 KTYCTEDNTVKPV
+106 
-119 GSNGKAGME
+119 
-128 SPRNMW
+128 
-134 CTTIG
+134 I
-139 DELRIATND
+139 
-148 RSKVIG
+148 
-154 VAIKDRAAILPAGHH
+154 
-169 ANGAYWFDP
+169 
-178 EAGKFITSSFYMDK
+178 FIQY
-192 LPAWVNNFNKQNFL
+192 NFNKQNFL

-253 DKFMGTGSAYTDAQ
+253 NKFMGTGSVYTDAQ
-267 SFKKQTNQTG
+267 SFKNQTNRTG
-277 YQGTGFLTRLVY
+277 YQGTGLLTRLVY

-340 KSDFKFSGELM
+340 KNDFKFSGELM
-351 AAKGHVGIEGKYI
+351 AAKGHVGIEGQYI

-373 AKSYN
+373 AKSYK

>member
-1 MNKFFKLIFV
+1 MAAALV
-11 LCAICGFTQAQA
+11 MGFAAAANAQEN
-23 QPARPKLVVG
+23 KLVVKPSG
-33 LVVDQMRWDYLCRY
+33 RILMDAAFLNSSNKAVDEQCVDGVNVPDIRIGMKVSYGKW
-47 QDRYCEGGFKRLL
+47 EGK
-60 NEGFSYENCRI
+60 
-71 PYIPSVTAIGHTSI
+71 ADIG
-85 YTGSVPS
+85 YARGSVSP
-92 IHGIAGNNFMKDGK
+92 KD
-106 KTYCTEDNTVKPV
+106 
-119 GSNGKAGME
+119 
-128 SPRNMW
+128 
-134 CTTIG
+134 I
-139 DELRIATND
+139 
-148 RSKVIG
+148 
-154 VAIKDRAAILPAGHH
+154 
-169 ANGAYWFDP
+169 
-178 EAGKFITSSFYMDK
+178 FIQY
-192 LPAWVNNFNKQNFL
+192 NFNKQNFL

-253 DKFMGTGSAYTDAQ
+253 DKFMGTGSVYTDAQ

-340 KSDFKFSGELM
+340 KNDFKFSGELM
-351 AAKGHVGIEGKYI
+351 AAKGHVGIEGQYI

>member
-1 MNKFFKLIFV
+1 MAAALV
-11 LCAICGFTQAQA
+11 MGFAAAANAQEN
-23 QPARPKLVVG
+23 KLVVKPSG
-33 LVVDQMRWDYLCRY
+33 RILMDAAFLNSSNKAVDEQCVDGVNVPDIRIGMKVSYGKW
-47 QDRYCEGGFKRLL
+47 EGK
-60 NEGFSYENCRI
+60 
-71 PYIPSVTAIGHTSI
+71 ADIG
-85 YTGSVPS
+85 YARGSVSP
-92 IHGIAGNNFMKDGK
+92 KD
-106 KTYCTEDNTVKPV
+106 
-119 GSNGKAGME
+119 
-128 SPRNMW
+128 
-134 CTTIG
+134 I
-139 DELRIATND
+139 
-148 RSKVIG
+148 
-154 VAIKDRAAILPAGHH
+154 
-169 ANGAYWFDP
+169 
-178 EAGKFITSSFYMDK
+178 FIQY
-192 LPAWVNNFNKQNFL
+192 NFNKQNFL

-253 DKFMGTGSAYTDAQ
+253 NKFMGTGSIYTDAQ
-267 SFKKQTNQTG
+267 SFKKQTNHTG
-277 YQGTGFLTRLVY
+277 YQGSGFLTRLVY

-329 INAIGAKITDA
+329 INAIGAKITNA

-351 AAKGHVGIEGKYI
+351 AAKGHVGIEGQYI

>member
-1 MNKFFKLIFV
+1 MAAALV
-11 LCAICGFTQAQA
+11 MGFAAAANAQEN
-23 QPARPKLVVG
+23 KLVVKPSG
-33 LVVDQMRWDYLCRY
+33 RILMDAAFLNSSNKAVDEQCVDGVNVPDIRIGMKVSYGKW
-47 QDRYCEGGFKRLL
+47 EGK
-60 NEGFSYENCRI
+60 
-71 PYIPSVTAIGHTSI
+71 ADIG
-85 YTGSVPS
+85 YARGSVSP
-92 IHGIAGNNFMKDGK
+92 KD
-106 KTYCTEDNTVKPV
+106 
-119 GSNGKAGME
+119 
-128 SPRNMW
+128 
-134 CTTIG
+134 I
-139 DELRIATND
+139 
-148 RSKVIG
+148 
-154 VAIKDRAAILPAGHH
+154 
-169 ANGAYWFDP
+169 
-178 EAGKFITSSFYMDK
+178 FIQY
-192 LPAWVNNFNKQNFL
+192 NFNKENFL

-253 DKFMGTGSAYTDAQ
+253 NKFMGTGSVYTDAQ

-277 YQGTGFLTRLVY
+277 YQGTGLLTRLVY

-340 KSDFKFSGELM
+340 KNDFKFSGELM
-351 AAKGHVGIEGKYI
+351 AAKGHVGIEGQYI

-476 ETRLQF
+476 ETRIQF

>member
-1 MNKFFKLIFV
+1 MAAALV
-11 LCAICGFTQAQA
+11 MGFAAAANAQEN
-23 QPARPKLVVG
+23 KLVVKPSG
-33 LVVDQMRWDYLCRY
+33 RILMDAAFLNSSNKTVDEQCVDGVNVPDIRIGMKVSYGKW
-47 QDRYCEGGFKRLL
+47 EGK
-60 NEGFSYENCRI
+60 
-71 PYIPSVTAIGHTSI
+71 ADIG
-85 YTGSVPS
+85 YARGSVSP
-92 IHGIAGNNFMKDGK
+92 KD
-106 KTYCTEDNTVKPV
+106 
-119 GSNGKAGME
+119 
-128 SPRNMW
+128 
-134 CTTIG
+134 I
-139 DELRIATND
+139 
-148 RSKVIG
+148 
-154 VAIKDRAAILPAGHH
+154 
-169 ANGAYWFDP
+169 
-178 EAGKFITSSFYMDK
+178 FIQY
-192 LPAWVNNFNKQNFL
+192 NFNKQNFL

-253 DKFMGTGSAYTDAQ
+253 NKFMGTGSIYTDAQ
-267 SFKKQTNQTG
+267 SFKKQTNHTG

-351 AAKGHVGIEGKYI
+351 AAKGHVGIEGQYI

-476 ETRLQF
+476 ETRIQF